1 MGSLVVHVVPLE
13 ASVVELD
20 MLALLFVSAD
30 VQGKGRATEIASRLS
45 L

>member
-1 MGSLVVHVVPLE
+1 MASLVVHVVPLE

-20 MLALLFVSAD
+20 MLALLFASAD
-30 VQGKGRATEIASRLS
+30 VQGMGRATGIASWLN